1 MADFADLS
9 IECPH
14 CGKPVELSAAIR
26 DAVAAPLL
34 DAERRKVEE
43 EVTRRVAAKGADIAK
58 KAAEAAELAM
68 AVKLRA
74 AEALAAEKDSKLLEA
89 QKAELAVRQE
99 RERLADEKRQIEL
112 TVQRRVDDEVK
123 RAAAAAIASVS
134 TDMKAKIAAAEARIA
149 EKDAKLA
156 EAQKV
161 ELEARQERERLMEEK
176 RQFDLLVRR
185 SVDEQV
191 ATAAAKAAEAAT
203 QELSTKLAAAQ
214 SLAMDRDAK
223 LAEVQQRELAAL
235 KAKQEAED
243 AKRETELQVARQ
255 LDAERAKIRDEALRQ
270 RDDEYRL
277 KMAEKDQQITA
288 MQQKLEE
295 ARRKGDNASQQL
307 TGEVMETDLC
317 DNLAAAFPNDG
328 FERVKK
334 GHAGGD
340 VLQTVRN
347 RLGHVCGK
355 ILWESKRTK
364 NWSDAWLTKLR
375 DDQREA
381 NADVASLMSE
391 TLPDGMRHFE
401 LRENVWVTGVP
412 TVIAM
417 AAALRQGL
425 IETANARRAAAGADS
440 AKDHAYSYLTGTT
453 FRQRVRGALEPI
465 SQMRADHELEKRM
478 TLKRWGAREK
488 QLDRFMSAMLGMYG
502 DLQGLVGPALP
513 DVEGLMLPEPD
524 ETAEKPKLTVVNSD
538 LPPAPNAADE
548 N

>member
-1 MADFADLS
+1 MADIAELS
-9 IECPH
+9 IDCPH

-26 DAVAAPLL
+26 DALAAPLL
-34 DAERRKVEE
+34 DAERKKVDE
-43 EVTRRVAAKGADIAK
+43 EVTRRVAAEGADIAK
-58 KAAEAAELAM
+58 KAAEAAGLAM
-68 AVKLRA
+68 AAKLRA
-74 AEALAAEKDSKLLEA
+74 AEALAAEKDSKLLAA
-89 QKAELAVRQE
+89 QKAELEVRRE
-99 RERLADEKRQIEL
+99 RERLAEEKRQMDL

-123 RAAAAAIASVS
+123 RAAAAAIESVS
-134 TDMKAKIAAAEARIA
+134 TDMNAKIAAAEARIA

-176 RQFDLLVRR
+176 RQFDLL
-185 SVDEQV
+185 
-191 ATAAAKAAEAAT
+191 KAAEAAT
-203 QELSTKLAAAQ
+203 QELSTRLAAAQ
-214 SLAMDRDAK
+214 SLAMERDAK

-381 NADVASLMSE
+381 NADVAALMSE

-465 SQMRADHELEKRM
+465 SQMREDHELEKRM

-524 ETAEKPKLTVVNSD
+524 EAAEKPKLTVVNSD
-538 LPPAPNAADE
+538 LPPAPDAADE

>member
-1 MADFADLS
+1 MTDFADLS
-9 IECPH
+9 IDCPH
-14 CGKPVELSAAIR
+14 CGKPVELTAAIR
-26 DAVAAPLL
+26 DALAAPLV
-34 DAERRKVEE
+34 DAERKKVDE
-43 EVTRRVAAKGADIAK
+43 EVARRLAAERDAIAK
-58 KAAEAAELAM
+58 KAVEATEIAM
-68 AVKLRA
+68 GAKLHA
-74 AEALAAEKDSKLLEA
+74 IEVVAAEKDAKLLEA
-89 QKAELAVRQE
+89 QKAELVVRQD
-99 RERLADEKRQIEL
+99 RERLAEEKRQMEL
-112 TVQRRVDDEVK
+112 TVQRRVDEEVK
-123 RAAAAAIASVS
+123 VAAERAIESVS
-134 TDMKAKIAAAEARIA
+134 KDMNAKLAAAESRAA
-149 EKDAKLA
+149 EKDAQLA
-156 EAQKV
+156 EAQKI
-161 ELEARQERERLMEEK
+161 ELEARQDRERLMEEK

-191 ATAAAKAAEAAT
+191 AIATAKAAEAAT

-214 SLAMDRDAK
+214 SLAMERDEK
-223 LAEVQQRELAAL
+223 LAEAQQRELAAL

-255 LDAERAKIRDEALRQ
+255 IDAERAKIRDEALHQ

-295 ARRKGDNASQQL
+295 ARRTGDNASQQL

-317 DNLAAAFPNDG
+317 DNLMAAFPNDD

-334 GHAGGD
+334 GHTGGD
-340 VLQTVRN
+340 VLQTVKN

-364 NWSDAWLTKLR
+364 NWSDSWLPKLR

-381 NADVASLMSE
+381 GADVAALMSE
-391 TLPDGMRHFE
+391 TLPDDVRHFE
-401 LRENVWVTGVP
+401 LREHVWVTGVP
-412 TVIAM
+412 TVVAL
-417 AAALRQGL
+417 ATALRQGL
-425 IETANARRAAAGADS
+425 IETANARRAAAGTDS
-440 AKDHAYSYLTGTT
+440 AKDHAYTYLTGPT

-465 SQMRADHELEKRM
+465 SQMRDDHELEKRM

-524 ETAEKPKLTVVNSD
+524 EAAEKPKLTVVNSD
-538 LPPAPNAADE
+538 MPPAPNAADE

>member
-1 MADFADLS
+1 MADIAELS
-9 IECPH
+9 IDCPH

-26 DAVAAPLL
+26 DALAAPLL
-34 DAERRKVEE
+34 DAERKKVDE
-43 EVTRRVAAKGADIAK
+43 EVTRRVAAEGADIAK
-58 KAAEAAELAM
+58 KAAEAAGLAM
-68 AVKLRA
+68 AAKLRA
-74 AEALAAEKDSKLLEA
+74 AEALAAEKDSKLLAA
-89 QKAELAVRQE
+89 QKAELEVRRE
-99 RERLADEKRQIEL
+99 RERLAEEKRQMDL

-123 RAAAAAIASVS
+123 RAAAAAI
-134 TDMKAKIAAAEARIA
+134 

-465 SQMRADHELEKRM
+465 SQMREDHELEKRM

-524 ETAEKPKLTVVNSD
+524 EAAEKPKLTVVNSD
-538 LPPAPNAADE
+538 LPPAPDAADE

>member
-1 MADFADLS
+1 MS
-9 IECPH
+9 EMNIKCPH
-14 CGKPVELSAAIR
+14 CGELFELNEALTAPLLESERKRSEAEVARRVETERAVIEKKAA
-26 DAVAAPLL
+26 DAVAA
-34 DAERRKVEE
+34 EY
-43 EVTRRVAAKGADIAK
+43 AAK
-58 KAAEAAELAM
+58 LS
-68 AVKLRA
+68 AVQA
-74 AEALAAEKDSKLLEA
+74 TVAEKDAKLLEA
-89 QKAELAVRQE
+89 QKAELAVRQD
-99 RERLADEKRQIEL
+99 RERLAEERRQVEL

-123 RAAAAAIASVS
+123 RAAAAAIESVS
-134 TDMKAKIAAAEARIA
+134 KDMNAKITAAEARIA

-161 ELEARQERERLMEEK
+161 ELETRQERERLMEEK

-191 ATAAAKAAEAAT
+191 AVAAAKAAEAAT
-203 QELSTKLAAAQ
+203 QELSTELAAAQ
-214 SLAMDRDAK
+214 SLAMERDAK

-255 LDAERAKIRDEALRQ
+255 LDAERGKIRDEAMRQ

-328 FERVKK
+328 FERVRK

-340 VLQTVRN
+340 VLQTVKN

-364 NWSDAWLTKLR
+364 NWSDSWLAKLR

-381 NADVASLMSE
+381 NADVAALMSE
-391 TLPDGMRHFE
+391 TLPDGVHHFE
-401 LRENVWVTGVP
+401 LREHVWVTGVP
-412 TVIAM
+412 TVVGL

-425 IETANARRAAAGADS
+425 IETANARRAAAGTDS
-440 AKDHAYSYLTGTT
+440 AKDHAYTYLTGPT

-465 SQMRADHELEKRM
+465 SQMREDHELEKRM
-478 TLKRWGAREK
+478 TLKRWGTREK

-513 DVEGLMLPEPD
+513 DVEGLMLPEP
-524 ETAEKPKLTVVNSD
+524 EEAAEKPKLTVVNSD
-538 LPPAPNAADE
+538 LPPAPSASDE
-548 N
+548 T